1 MDAVAGEPRV
11 TARQREHARRRG
23 GIARRPGRAV
33 IGRYREL
40 AARDIPPLVRAAD
53 RASDAAVRD
62 LLPLHAAV
70 GRAQHVV
77 RTRRDEERP
86 VAGEAADVLGP
97 LDVDPRPARGV
108 ERLYADALRTRD
120 DLRTVRPHGVD

>member
-1 MDAVAGEPRV
+1 MLVDA
-11 TARQREHARRRG
+11 
-23 GIARRPGRAV
+23 IALV
-33 IGRYREL
+33 EQQLIF
-40 AARDIPPLVRAAD
+40 PPVVF
-53 RASDAAVRD
+53 VRD

-108 ERLYADALRTRD
+108 ERLYAERQEEICVVLDMQRIRRGAVRTPPGAGDWNCAQREG
-120 DLRTVRPHGVD
+120 RQSRATIASIKSG